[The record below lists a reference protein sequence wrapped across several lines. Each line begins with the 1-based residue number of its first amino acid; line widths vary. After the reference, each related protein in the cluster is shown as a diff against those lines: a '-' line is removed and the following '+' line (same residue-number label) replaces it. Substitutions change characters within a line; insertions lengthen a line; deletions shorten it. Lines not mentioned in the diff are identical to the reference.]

1 MPAYVIFDIH
11 VDAPDAYAPYREPA
25 GASVEQYGG
34 RYIARG
40 GAAEVLQGGWGIDPL
55 LVLQVP
61 AMGEARAR
69 DRPAADPEGLAIP
82 PRRAPGPRRLVEG
95 PRRP

>member
-11 VDAPDAYAPYREPA
+11 VDDPDAYAPYREPA

-40 GAAEVLQGGWGIDPL
+40 GAAEVLEGDWDIDR
-55 LVLQVP
+55 LVILEFP
-61 AMGEARAR
+61 SMDEARAWYR
-69 DRPAADPEGLAIP
+69 SPEYQKVLPIRHGASHGRGVLLEGL
-82 PRRAPGPRRLVEG
+82 G
-95 PRRP
+95 

>member
-11 VDAPDAYAPYREPA
+11 VDDPDAYAPYREPA

-40 GAAEVLQGGWGIDPL
+40 GAAEVLEGDWDVDR
-55 LVLQVP
+55 LVILEFPSMDQ
-61 AMGEARAR
+61 ARAWYR
-69 DRPAADPEGLAIP
+69 SREYQEVVSIRHGASHGRGVLLEGL
-82 PRRAPGPRRLVEG
+82 G
-95 PRRP
+95 